1 MNAQNKVSHQK
12 DERSFFSSLEKS
24 KYWVQKEK
32 GCSGNEIQEVHE
44 EWRRNYALM
53 KNREL
58 SARCL
63 GIIVGNEFI
72 ASRQKLMNWLN
83 NSMYRQYMT
92 VEGNSV
98 ENQR

>member
-1 MNAQNKVSHQK
+1 MHRI
-12 DERSFFSSLEKS
+12 RSATKKMKEIFSSLEKS

-32 GCSGNEIQEVHE
+32 GCSDNEIQEVHE
-44 EWRRNYALM
+44 EWRRKYALM
-53 KNREL
+53 NNREL
-58 SARCL
+58 SAWCL

-83 NSMYRQYMT
+83 NSTYRQYMT